1 MSTVAFAVDQ
11 AACIRCGACVLTCP
25 PGAVSVQGVSGPGS
39 GGWGLSGPGGGGWGR
54 GGPGGGGWGGGG
66 GAGGGGG
73 GGRRG
78 RGGGGGGDRRLTVDP
93 GRCSACWACTE
104 ICPTDAIAPE
114 GAP

>member
-25 PGAVSVQGVSGPGS
+25 PGAVSVQGLSGPGS
-39 GGWGLSGPGGGGWGR
+39 GGWGLSGPGSGGWGLS
-54 GGPGGGGWGGGG
+54 GPGSGGWGLSGPGSGGW
-66 GAGGGGG
+66 GA
-73 GGRRG
+73 
-78 RGGGGGGDRRLTVDP
+78 RRLTMDP
-93 GRCSACWACTE
+93 GRCSACWASTE

>member
-1 MSTVAFAVDQ
+1 MSAVVFAVDQ

-25 PGAVSVQGVSGPGS
+25 PGAVSVQGLSGPGS
-39 GGWGLSGPGGGGWGR
+39 GGW
-54 GGPGGGGWGGGG
+54 
-66 GAGGGGG
+66 
-73 GGRRG
+73 
-78 RGGGGGGDRRLTVDP
+78 GDRRLTVDP